1 MQYGFTCRDPCGRLT
16 LPSAIKSSP
25 AYPTIEKDYIRAA
38 DSHPTP
44 GCRTIK
50 RKLDHQWA
58 QAAICRCEV
67 AALSWR
73 QVFIHSSPTGQSL
86 TGQLSNN
93 AKSFDQDKISS
104 HTGGLYRHIGNIAAS
119 FTHREESA
127 RASIATP
134 ASQSSRIRSLR
145 TIFSSAAA
153 DQRPQDESSPAEQ
166 DRH

>member
-1 MQYGFTCRDPCGRLT
+1 LQYGFTCRDPCGRFL
-16 LPSAIKSSP
+16 SAIKSSP

-73 QVFIHSSPTGQSL
+73 QVLIHSSTTGQSL

-119 FTHREESA
+119 FTHREEKHSDFYRHTGFA
-127 RASIATP
+127 IKSDPVLEDNFLVGGSGPET
-134 ASQSSRIRSLR
+134 SR
-145 TIFSSAAA
+145 
-153 DQRPQDESSPAEQ
+153 
-166 DRH
+166 